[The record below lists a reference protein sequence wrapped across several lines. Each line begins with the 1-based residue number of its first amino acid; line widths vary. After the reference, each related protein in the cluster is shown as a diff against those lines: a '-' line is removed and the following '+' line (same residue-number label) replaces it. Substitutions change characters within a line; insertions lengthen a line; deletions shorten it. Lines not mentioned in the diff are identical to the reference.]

1 MSDAHT
7 ARISDRDRRALRLGL
22 RLAAPALLY
31 GLAVKPYVA
40 SIRGA
45 NVQLETQSDLFAR
58 EQALVADAAF
68 IPRRIAIARVVAN
81 VAQRRMY
88 SERDPISATAAL
100 SRDVAR
106 VLGEAGVSLQRVETR
121 EASLRPDGLRELV
134 IDARAS
140 GDFEGILTA
149 LASLETRDRL
159 VRVTRIVID
168 AAAQQQLTLI
178 ATIRGYAP

>member
-31 GLAVKPYVA
+31 GFAVKPYVA

-68 IPRRIAIARVVAN
+68 IPRRIAIARV
-81 VAQRRMY
+81 
-88 SERDPISATAAL
+88 
-100 SRDVAR
+100 AR
-106 VLGEAGVSLQRVETR
+106 VAAVPAVGEAVAAGVGGAGVGDIAAVAGR
-121 EASLRPDGLRELV
+121 
-134 IDARAS
+134 ARGGKIHVRA
-140 GDFEGILTA
+140 ERHQ
-149 LASLETRDRL
+149 LAVFKLFKMGGT
-159 VRVTRIVID
+159 TIIV
-168 AAAQQQLTLI
+168 
-178 ATIRGYAP
+178 

>member
-1 MSDAHT
+1 MSG
-7 ARISDRDRRALRLGL
+7 ARKVRVSDRDRRALRLGL

-31 GLAVKPYVA
+31 GFVVKPYVA

-45 NVQLETQSDLFAR
+45 KVQLETQSDLLAR
-58 EQALVADAAF
+58 EQALVADAPF
-68 IPRRIAIARVVAN
+68 VPRRIAIARVAADVAK
-81 VAQRRMY
+81 RRMY
-88 SERDPISATAAL
+88 SERDPITATSAL

-106 VLGEAGVSLQRVETR
+106 AFADAGVAFQRVETR
-121 EASLRPDGLRELV
+121 EASLRPDGLRELA

-149 LASLETRDRL
+149 LASIETRERF

-178 ATIRGYAP
+178 ATFRGYAP

>member
-1 MSDAHT
+1 
-7 ARISDRDRRALRLGL
+7 
-22 RLAAPALLY
+22 
-31 GLAVKPYVA
+31 
-40 SIRGA
+40 
-45 NVQLETQSDLFAR
+45 
-58 EQALVADAAF
+58 
-68 IPRRIAIARVVAN
+68 
-81 VAQRRMY
+81 MY

-159 VRVTRIVID
+159 VRVTRVVID

-178 ATIRGYAP
+178 ATVRGYAP

>member
-1 MSDAHT
+1 MSGAH
-7 ARISDRDRRALRLGL
+7 RVRVSDRDRRALRLGL

-31 GLAVKPYVA
+31 GVVVKPYVA
-40 SIRGA
+40 SIRRA
-45 NVQLETQSDLFAR
+45 NIQLETQLDLLAR

-68 IPRRIAIARVVAN
+68 VQRRIATARVAADIV
-81 VAQRRMY
+81 QRRMY
-88 SERDPISATAAL
+88 SERDPITATAAL

-106 VLGEAGVSLQRVETR
+106 AFADAGVSLQRVETR
-121 EASLRPDGLRELV
+121 EALLRPDGLRELA

-149 LASLETRDRL
+149 MASLETRDRF

-178 ATIRGYAP
+178 ATFRGYAP

>member
-1 MSDAHT
+1 MSG
-7 ARISDRDRRALRLGL
+7 ARKVRVSDRDRRALRLGL
-22 RLAAPALLY
+22 RLSAPALLY
-31 GLAVKPYVA
+31 GLVVKPCVG
-40 SIRGA
+40 SMRGA
-45 NVQLETQSDLFAR
+45 NAQLETQSDLLAR
-58 EQALVADAAF
+58 EQALVADAPF
-68 IPRRIAIARVVAN
+68 VPRRIATVRVAADVAH
-81 VAQRRMY
+81 RRMY

-106 VLGEAGVSLQRVETR
+106 AFADAGVSLQRVETR
-121 EASLRPDGLRELV
+121 EASLRPDGLRELA

-168 AAAQQQLTLI
+168 ATAQQQLTLI